1 MWIVLR
7 VHLDNWLLAVTSP
20 VCSIQDWTLP
30 LQLGKVLR
38 NSRGS
43 LTWRLLEVAWVCQV
57 YMASPLEPLSAS
69 ASSEER
75 GLLSPAWPQT
85 GTLVLPSKDTR
96 GNAPCLYSQWCVATP
111 EPTQKQLAGK
121 LHPLGCLVVELPT
134 RSPGLWSSCCH
145 TVSPLADTLPSRPL
159 TLAVGNPG
167 FSRAQ
172 SVQHILADPCA

>member
-7 VHLDNWLLAVTSP
+7 VHLDNWLLAVASP

-43 LTWRLLEVAWVCQV
+43 LTWRLLGVAWVCQV
-57 YMASPLEPLSAS
+57 YMAPPLEPLSAS

-85 GTLVLPSKDTR
+85 GHP
-96 GNAPCLYSQWCVATP
+96 GTP
-111 EPTQKQLAGK
+111 IKG
-121 LHPLGCLVVELPT
+121 H
-134 RSPGLWSSCCH
+134 
-145 TVSPLADTLPSRPL
+145 
-159 TLAVGNPG
+159 
-167 FSRAQ
+167 
-172 SVQHILADPCA
+172 